1 MKIILLCVFFPPLKV
16 SAAIQISDLAKE
28 LSSQGHDITVLTP
41 DSTLKKSFLIAKDKN
56 IKILRIKSGKIRDVG
71 LVKRAINEFFL
82 PFQMIYR
89 LSIIAHILKNNNL
102 IVWWSPSIFLTP
114 LVIYLKIISRCK
126 SYLILRDIFPQ
137 WAIDLGIIKNKIL
150 ALIFKTFYYFQFLA
164 SDMVGIQSFG
174 DEKYIPK
181 NFFRKRIKFEIL
193 NNWYTPSVSKK
204 ESKFDLSSTILR
216 RRKIFVYA
224 GNIGLAQDV
233 KVFIDLAKAFRN
245 NDEIGFLFIGRGTL
259 YEKLKKAVNEDFLN
273 NVVFHEEIS
282 NTEIQSIYKNCFAGL
297 ISLNSKH
304 TTHNI
309 PGKFIS
315 YLHSGLPVFAVVNK
329 NNNIIDIINK
339 NDLGFATNSVDIKNL
354 KKYFLDFI
362 DMIDNKSDIQKRCQE
377 FAFKN
382 YNTKKIAR
390 QIIASLNF

>member
-309 PGKFIS
+309 PGKFI
-315 YLHSGLPVFAVVNK
+315 
-329 NNNIIDIINK
+329 
-339 NDLGFATNSVDIKNL
+339 
-354 KKYFLDFI
+354 
-362 DMIDNKSDIQKRCQE
+362 
-377 FAFKN
+377 
-382 YNTKKIAR
+382 
-390 QIIASLNF
+390 